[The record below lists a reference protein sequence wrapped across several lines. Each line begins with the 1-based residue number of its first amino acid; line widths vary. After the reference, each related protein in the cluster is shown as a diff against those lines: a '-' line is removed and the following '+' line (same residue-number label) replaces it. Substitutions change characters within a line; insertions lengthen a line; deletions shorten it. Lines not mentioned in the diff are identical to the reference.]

1 MREKSKLSVLINNDL
16 FIACNKAPGMATQPD
31 KTGDECLLDLV
42 EVRCKQ
48 RPVHAVNRLDRPVS
62 GVVLFAKTKAIMT
75 ELTDQFR
82 HKTVEKVYLAVVQN
96 EPPEPEGRLVHYL
109 QKNQAKNITTAHA
122 EPQPGAELAELHY
135 KVIGKT
141 DRYFLLEIHPVS
153 GKHHQIRAQL
163 AAINCPIKGDVKY
176 GARRSNP
183 DRSIHLHA
191 WKLTFEH
198 PRNGSPVEL
207 VADVPDEPLWRS
219 AMGIAVNDDSDGN

>member
-1 MREKSKLSVLINNDL
+1 MREKSKLNVLINNDL

-42 EVRCKQ
+42 EVRCK

-62 GVVLFAKTKAIMT
+62 GIVLFAKTKAIMT

-82 HKTVEKVYLAVVQN
+82 HKTVEKVYLAIVQN
-96 EPPEPEGRLVHYL
+96 EPPAQEGTLVHYL
-109 QKNQAKNITTAHA
+109 QKNQAKNIATAHA
-122 EPQPGAELAELHY
+122 EPQAGAERAELNY

-163 AAINCPIKGDVKY
+163 AAIDCPIKGDVKY

-198 PRNGSPVEL
+198 PRNGMPVEL
-207 VADVPDEPLWRS
+207 VADVPDEPLWKS
-219 AMGIAVNDDSDGN
+219 AMAIAENTSDQDSE